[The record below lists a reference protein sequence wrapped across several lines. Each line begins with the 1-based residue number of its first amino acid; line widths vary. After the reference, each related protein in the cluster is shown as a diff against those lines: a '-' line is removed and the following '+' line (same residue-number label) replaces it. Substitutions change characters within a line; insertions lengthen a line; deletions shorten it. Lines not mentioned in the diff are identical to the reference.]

1 MCRIAGIIHKNH
13 PPTEEQIVLM
23 RDAMQHGGPDDC
35 GIYIDTERQLALGH
49 RRLAL
54 IDLSPAGHQP
64 MYSAANDIAIVFN
77 GEIYNYSEIKDEL
90 QKKGYRF
97 ISSSDTEVII
107 YAYDCW
113 GIQCFKKFN
122 GMFAL
127 CLLDKSKNKLILA
140 RDHAGIKPLYYSI
153 SHNSL
158 YFASEVK
165 AFKTIEPNWPENKD
179 WKKYFLLFGHLP
191 EPHTTL
197 ENVYPLAK
205 GTCMEIDIHT
215 LQYSTTKFFTPYYNY
230 TVHKEE
236 EAIELV
242 RKSLTK
248 AVERHLISDAP
259 IGLFLS
265 GGLDSSLL
273 TLIAQPFLGK
283 NLHTLSI
290 IFDSEKYSEKYYQDI
305 ITQQT
310 NANHRSFLVSENDFK
325 ESLPDIIAAMD
336 QPSHDGINSY
346 FISKHAKAY
355 GLTAVL
361 SGLGADELFGGY
373 PTFNRTNA
381 VSSVRWLPNFM
392 LSAAGIFPD
401 DKRKKLSFLQ
411 QPGIMGEYLFSR
423 GFFIPA
429 QVAQLLDC
437 SIEEVQTALDKMALP
452 MFTEKLLQ
460 QEKVSYMETNL
471 YMQNQLLKDTDYMSM
486 WHSLEVRV
494 PFLDK
499 ELMEL
504 AFNINPDIRFNAQQ
518 PKHLLIKAFKDILP
532 KEIWDRPKQGFV
544 FPFELWMQHVKPNP
558 PVSKTFN
565 HLYKGLVNGKI
576 HWSRY
581 WSYLLLNEKQ
591 TPNFVAEG

>member
-127 CLLDKSKNKLILA
+127 CLLDKSRNKLILA

-153 SHNSL
+153 SNSSF

-165 AFKTIEPNWPENKD
+165 AFKTIQPNWQENKD

-197 ENVYPLAK
+197 ENVFPLAK
-205 GTCMEIDIHT
+205 GTCMEIDIPT

-230 TVHKEE
+230 TIHNEE

-283 NLHTLSI
+283 
-290 IFDSEKYSEKYYQDI
+290 KPAYSFYYF
-305 ITQQT
+305 
-310 NANHRSFLVSENDFK
+310 R
-325 ESLPDIIAAMD
+325 
-336 QPSHDGINSY
+336 
-346 FISKHAKAY
+346 
-355 GLTAVL
+355 
-361 SGLGADELFGGY
+361 
-373 PTFNRTNA
+373 
-381 VSSVRWLPNFM
+381 
-392 LSAAGIFPD
+392 
-401 DKRKKLSFLQ
+401 
-411 QPGIMGEYLFSR
+411 
-423 GFFIPA
+423 
-429 QVAQLLDC
+429 
-437 SIEEVQTALDKMALP
+437 
-452 MFTEKLLQ
+452 
-460 QEKVSYMETNL
+460 
-471 YMQNQLLKDTDYMSM
+471 
-486 WHSLEVRV
+486 
-494 PFLDK
+494 
-499 ELMEL
+499 
-504 AFNINPDIRFNAQQ
+504 
-518 PKHLLIKAFKDILP
+518 
-532 KEIWDRPKQGFV
+532 
-544 FPFELWMQHVKPNP
+544 
-558 PVSKTFN
+558 
-565 HLYKGLVNGKI
+565 
-576 HWSRY
+576 
-581 WSYLLLNEKQ
+581 
-591 TPNFVAEG
+591 